1 MVANILA
8 LEMPRQLFAAQ
19 LNLGRSATFGVD
31 YGKHQFTGICRQ
43 TLTHANT
50 TRLLNALVLRD
61 CPWHKWSTVALLY
74 NFQTPVHIDQQ
85 NGPEPSLILVLSH
98 EGGEVWIED
107 SDGREY
113 VEHQQ
118 GWLRGGRHSVHLQAV
133 RFLTNRRRHFTCG
146 WTWMDRVILTAYTVS
161 RWESVADSQ
170 KERLE
175 ALGFILPER
184 RRGAKGAGNGMP
196 AGDPSRGV

>member
-1 MVANILA
+1 M
-8 LEMPRQLFAAQ
+8 
-19 LNLGRSATFGVD
+19 
-31 YGKHQFTGICRQ
+31 
-43 TLTHANT
+43 
-50 TRLLNALVLRD
+50 
-61 CPWHKWSTVALLY
+61 
-74 NFQTPVHIDQQ
+74 HIDQQ